1 MLYIR
6 DLIQYSVDSS
16 ETIIRAMQKIEQNK
30 SKLVFV
36 VDDKNYLIGSLADG
50 DIRRW
55 AIENGDQPLSS
66 VFAGEIC
73 NRELVKRDLAV
84 EEKELTAI
92 FSNGVD
98 LVPLVDSKGHLK
110 MIASRAKKFIHIDGR
125 RISEEDPAYVIAEIG
140 NNHQGSVDIAKQLVD
155 LSIPS
160 GVDCVKFQMR
170 DMKSLYGEG
179 IDSEHDQQD
188 LGSQYTIDLLNKYQ
202 LTNNELVE
210 VFDYCKSKNVTPL
223 CTPWDLKSLAFLEE
237 YGMPAYKVASAD
249 FTNFEL
255 LDALAETGKPLI
267 CSTGMATEDEIRY
280 SVEFLNSK
288 KAQFVLLHC
297 NSTYPTPD
305 KDVNL
310 NYLERLREIGQ
321 CIVGYS
327 GHERGWVIAN
337 SSVILGAKVIEK
349 HFTLDR
355 NLEGNDH
362 KVSLL
367 PDELT
372 AMMSDLRRIEES
384 LGCKDARVITQGELM
399 NREVLAKSLH
409 ASMDIE
415 KGSIFHKDMFVV
427 RAPGNGIQPNKL
439 ADICGKAS
447 HRGISKGS
455 IIYESDLIGFVS
467 GKSKY
472 SFTRPYGIPVRY
484 HDYERLTKNK
494 ELDFVEFHLS
504 YSDLSIEPTDFIQGT
519 KKRFVTVHA
528 PELFENDHLLDLA
541 SSDQGY
547 RLESVQHLSRVVEHC
562 RKIKSCFDQETVLLV
577 LNAGGWSVDDFVEDV
592 KKAGMYSR
600 IEESLA
606 LIDLSG
612 IELSIQTMPPYP
624 WHFGGQSHHNLFV
637 RAEEIAQF
645 CKKTG
650 FKICMDVSHT
660 MMACNYHDD
669 NLYQFMEE
677 VSEYINYF
685 HVVDAKGVDGEGIQI
700 GQGDVDFSRLS
711 ALLDKLC
718 KNVPFIPE
726 VWQGHTNQGEGFWKA
741 LAFLENKGL

>member
-1 MLYIR
+1 
-6 DLIQYSVDSS
+6 
-16 ETIIRAMQKIEQNK
+16 
-30 SKLVFV
+30 
-36 VDDKNYLIGSLADG
+36 
-50 DIRRW
+50 
-55 AIENGDQPLSS
+55 
-66 VFAGEIC
+66 
-73 NRELVKRDLAV
+73 
-84 EEKELTAI
+84 
-92 FSNGVD
+92 
-98 LVPLVDSKGHLK
+98 
-110 MIASRAKKFIHIDGR
+110 
-125 RISEEDPAYVIAEIG
+125 
-140 NNHQGSVDIAKQLVD
+140 
-155 LSIPS
+155 
-160 GVDCVKFQMR
+160 
-170 DMKSLYGEG
+170 
-179 IDSEHDQQD
+179 
-188 LGSQYTIDLLNKYQ
+188 
-202 LTNNELVE
+202 
-210 VFDYCKSKNVTPL
+210 
-223 CTPWDLKSLAFLEE
+223 
-237 YGMPAYKVASAD
+237 MPAYKVASAD

-288 KAQFVLLHC
+288 KVQFILLHC

-310 NYLERLREIGQ
+310 KYLERLKEIGQ

-355 NLEGNDH
+355 DLEGNDH

-372 AMMSDLRRIEES
+372 AMMLDLRRIEES

-415 KGSIFHKDMFVV
+415 KGSVFHKDMFMV

-439 ADICGKAS
+439 ADICGKVS
-447 HRGISKGS
+447 HRSISTGS
-455 IIYESDLIGFVS
+455 IIYETDLIGFVS
-467 GKSKY
+467 GKSEY

-504 YSDLSIEPTDFIQGT
+504 YSDLSIEPLDFIQDT
-519 KKRFVTVHA
+519 KNRFVTVHA

-541 SSDQGY
+541 SSNEVY
-547 RLESVQHLSRVVEHC
+547 RQESMKNLRRVVDHC
-562 RKIKSCFDQETVLLV
+562 RKIRSCFNQESVLLV
-577 LNAGGWSVDDFVEDV
+577 LNAGGWSVDGFVEDT
-592 KKAGMYSR
+592 KKADMYNR
-600 IEESLA
+600 IEESLS

-612 IELSIQTMPPYP
+612 IELSIQTMPPFP

-669 NLYQFMEE
+669 NLYQFMEK

-685 HVVDAKGVDGEGIQI
+685 HVVDAKGIDGEGVQI
-700 GQGDVDFSRLS
+700 GHGDVDFSRLS
-711 ALLDKLC
+711 VLLNKLC
-718 KNVPFIPE
+718 NNVPFIPE

-741 LAFLENKGL
+741 LGFLENKGL